1 MSRFV
6 NDRIL
11 GLGLA
16 LACTCALVSPAFAE
30 EKIDCDFTEIN
41 ATKADAPS
49 LDADLAKF
57 KKKLANPPFSSW
69 NVFKLAHKESKALTV
84 KKDETITLA
93 LGKLTVTYVEP
104 VGKSKMRVLFTLDVG
119 GKTVVTNKLLIS
131 AGDAVVLGHPVD
143 GGGGHLIATVC
154 K

>member
-6 NDRIL
+6 RT
-11 GLGLA
+11 LA
-16 LACTCALVSPAFAE
+16 LALTATCALVAPALAD

-41 ATKADAPS
+41 ATKADTAS

-69 NVFKLAHKESKALTV
+69 NVFKLAHKESKTLTV

-93 LGKLTVTYVEP
+93 LGKLTVTYLEP
-104 VGKSKMRVLFTLDVG
+104 IGKSKMRLQFSLDVN
-119 GKTVVTNKLLIS
+119 GKNVVTNKLAIA

-143 GGGGHLIATVC
+143 GGGGHLVATVC